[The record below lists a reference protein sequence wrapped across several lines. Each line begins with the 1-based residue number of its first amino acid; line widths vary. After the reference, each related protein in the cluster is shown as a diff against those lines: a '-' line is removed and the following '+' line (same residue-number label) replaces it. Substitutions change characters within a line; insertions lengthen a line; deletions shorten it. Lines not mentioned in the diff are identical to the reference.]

1 MSERE
6 KKKTAWRGVLRGYI
20 IAVQSQIQTSGKRA
34 KKRGREEEKWLGC
47 WFRANNGF
55 GMPSLSAR
63 PTQDSAASH
72 QSLALS
78 LGQWQIRSCISRV
91 LHGDQQKEICA
102 LEKTTR
108 STWQHNWR
116 SRLCCQSIWR
126 ITGYEYAVHYG
137 ERWISGPYF
146 WILLT
151 SVKQERWTWSFLMV
165 VVPRYFWYS
174 PITIGK
180 QSYSQSDFIWIT
192 GCCADHNQYP
202 RFNRDIYSE
211 YSVIHRSTKYRLQ
224 SYWSIPGLWA
234 SSRERLNWVRPLYV
248 LNDQCHYCS
257 VLSPSC
263 SKNASRTIRSACGSP
278 TPVRSRPPRTGIP
291 CSGVSRVIKMKSRD
305 GLCTF

>member
-1 MSERE
+1 MFFLFYFSDAVSRRKKQEINSIRLDQPNEPLRDENRKEME
-6 KKKTAWRGVLRGYI
+6 KIAKPQTHDVRKRRGEDSLEGVLRGYI
-20 IAVQSQIQTSGKRA
+20 IVLQSQIQTIGKRA
-34 KKRGREEEKWLGC
+34 RRRGREEEKWLGC
-47 WFRANNGF
+47 WSRANNGL
-55 GMPSLSAR
+55 GLPALGAR
-63 PTQDSAASH
+63 PMQDSAASH

-165 VVPRYFWYS
+165 VVPRYF
-174 PITIGK
+174 
-180 QSYSQSDFIWIT
+180 
-192 GCCADHNQYP
+192 
-202 RFNRDIYSE
+202 
-211 YSVIHRSTKYRLQ
+211 
-224 SYWSIPGLWA
+224 
-234 SSRERLNWVRPLYV
+234 
-248 LNDQCHYCS
+248 
-257 VLSPSC
+257 
-263 SKNASRTIRSACGSP
+263 
-278 TPVRSRPPRTGIP
+278 
-291 CSGVSRVIKMKSRD
+291 
-305 GLCTF
+305 